1 MMAPVARMSANL
13 AAMRAP
19 QQRPVGSLAAN
30 VAAMFAS
37 SRPRSRMRPP
47 VLTPRMMVVGRGG
60 AAQTTHPHKGRS
72 YPVLT
77 GARGGRYIVV
87 AGTKIYI

>member
-1 MMAPVARMSANL
+1 
-13 AAMRAP
+13 
-19 QQRPVGSLAAN
+19 
-30 VAAMFAS
+30 
-37 SRPRSRMRPP
+37 MRPP